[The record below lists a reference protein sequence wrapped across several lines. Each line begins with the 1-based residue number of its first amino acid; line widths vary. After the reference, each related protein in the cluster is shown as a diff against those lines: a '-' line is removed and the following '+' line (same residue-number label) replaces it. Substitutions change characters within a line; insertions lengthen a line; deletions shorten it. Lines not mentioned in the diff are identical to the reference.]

1 MQFKTK
7 QPLTLPLFEDVG
19 NAVIDYL
26 RNGRPES
33 PVPNIFIRHRVPY
46 SAFNENNRLHHMLNT
61 YIYKAGIVVTPEKS
75 HGMHTLRHSLATELL
90 KKEVPLPVISEI
102 LGHQRVET
110 TANYLRVDTEQLR
123 NCTLSMQAKEKD
135 YKFTSGLSQWIIGFL
150 EEKHRLGYKY
160 EREYFELKNLDR
172 FSIDYNCMDRLPREL
187 VLAWTQRQANHSPQT
202 IRSKVNL
209 IRQLAMFMSRNGCEV
224 YLYPSS
230 MIPKKTYEHIP
241 YIFSHDEVRRVF
253 KTIDSLSPSCFSVRR
268 HLIFPLLFRLLY
280 CCGLRV
286 SEALNLRVSDID
298 FEHGV
303 IFIHDAKDY
312 RDRLIPLN
320 QDLCQRCMNYKEH
333 VLSELNPEGYFF
345 PAPDGLTYHIFTI
358 RKTFRDIL
366 WNSGISYG
374 GRNVGPR
381 LHDLRHTFA
390 VHSLQK
396 LLEEGKRP
404 AEVLPILSTY
414 MGHKTYKG
422 TSKYLHLTSE
432 LYPEILEKMEAAF
445 GGLLPE
451 RMEADEQTD

>member
-1 MQFKTK
+1 
-7 QPLTLPLFEDVG
+7 
-19 NAVIDYL
+19 
-26 RNGRPES
+26 
-33 PVPNIFIRHRVPY
+33 
-46 SAFNENNRLHHMLNT
+46 
-61 YIYKAGIVVTPEKS
+61 
-75 HGMHTLRHSLATELL
+75 
-90 KKEVPLPVISEI
+90 
-102 LGHQRVET
+102 
-110 TANYLRVDTEQLR
+110 
-123 NCTLSMQAKEKD
+123 
-135 YKFTSGLSQWIIGFL
+135 
-150 EEKHRLGYKY
+150 
-160 EREYFELKNLDR
+160 
-172 FSIDYNCMDRLPREL
+172 
-187 VLAWTQRQANHSPQT
+187 
-202 IRSKVNL
+202 
-209 IRQLAMFMSRNGCEV
+209 MFMSRNGCEV
-224 YLYPSS
+224 YLYPNS
-230 MIPKKTYEHIP
+230 MIPKRTYEHSP
-241 YIFSHDEVRRVF
+241 YIFSHDEIRRVF
-253 KTIDSLSPSCFSVRR
+253 KTIDSLSPSCFSIRR
-268 HLIFPLLFRLLY
+268 HLILPLLFRLLY
-280 CCGLRV
+280 CCGLRA
-286 SEALNLRVSDID
+286 SEALNLKVSDID

-320 QDLCQRCMNYKEH
+320 QDLYQRCMDYKEY
-333 VLSELNPEGYFF
+333 VLSGFGPEGYFF
-345 PAPDGLTYHIFTI
+345 PAPDGLSYHIFTI

-451 RMEADEQTD
+451 RVETNEQTD

>member
-1 MQFKTK
+1 
-7 QPLTLPLFEDVG
+7 
-19 NAVIDYL
+19 
-26 RNGRPES
+26 
-33 PVPNIFIRHRVPY
+33 
-46 SAFNENNRLHHMLNT
+46 
-61 YIYKAGIVVTPEKS
+61 
-75 HGMHTLRHSLATELL
+75 
-90 KKEVPLPVISEI
+90 
-102 LGHQRVET
+102 
-110 TANYLRVDTEQLR
+110 
-123 NCTLSMQAKEKD
+123 MQAKEKD

-345 PAPDGLTYHIFTI
+345 PAPDGLT
-358 RKTFRDIL
+358 
-366 WNSGISYG
+366 
-374 GRNVGPR
+374 
-381 LHDLRHTFA
+381 
-390 VHSLQK
+390 
-396 LLEEGKRP
+396 
-404 AEVLPILSTY
+404 
-414 MGHKTYKG
+414 
-422 TSKYLHLTSE
+422 
-432 LYPEILEKMEAAF
+432 
-445 GGLLPE
+445 
-451 RMEADEQTD
+451 